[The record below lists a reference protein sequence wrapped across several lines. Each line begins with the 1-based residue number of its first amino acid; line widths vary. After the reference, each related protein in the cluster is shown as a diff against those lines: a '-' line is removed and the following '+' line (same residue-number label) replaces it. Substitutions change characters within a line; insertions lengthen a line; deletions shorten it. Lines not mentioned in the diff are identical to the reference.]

1 MDSTNL
7 SVLLLNA
14 FLLSLS
20 CAEDEIAP
28 LSCPEYQEGFDGSC
42 YEFVGLPRSRSFLSA
57 QGWCERGGGH
67 LAFILNDETQQFL
80 QKHLQPEQDWWLGL
94 APASPNLTLDSAAAA
109 EGPLSWLD
117 GSDVSY
123 SNWVNDPDPG
133 AGCGHILRSSGF
145 QWEATNNCSQELHFI
160 CQFESG
166 RSIACADHNATL
178 QCGSGQV
185 IEIDDSF
192 YGRKTVHYCRTSPA
206 SSATSTQEECS
217 WIDVVDSVTGDC
229 HGLQACQATADVA
242 SFGEP
247 CPGLGSYLSVEYN
260 CKEGLHLLMSK
271 LAAVFDNVSITVKWL
286 LHPFQGNLT
295 CTLSAGDGHNIDP
308 YSPEELESSVVHK
321 YTRPGVFMVGVECTT
336 SEWHVTAQKAIT
348 IQEPIG
354 EFGVIMCY
362 SMNQSIDGA
371 NCKALY
377 GSPLQIQ
384 VEVEAGTN
392 VTYKIHRGE
401 MLVANSLAVR
411 GIVPHNITVGPEVE
425 QQLGSGCHQLTLHA
439 SNGVSVLGV
448 STELQVCL
456 LEPVEG
462 LLGSVMAE
470 EGECPDS
477 DLYVRVSLDR
487 GAPVQLLF
495 QVSGANGSISET
507 RDMQNRSTQV
517 YNISTTIQGA
527 LQVKVRAWNVFSH
540 MDVDVGNTAAV
551 CHNKSDFQTEE
562 HKRLPRANVEITSD
576 PESPSD
582 FTQSVTLGLTGLSGV
597 PGISEPGIQLQ
608 WECNEQCKCRDK
620 TNQETHVIT
629 AACLPDPFIFYIY
642 SFTVQKKNGPGAQV
656 AKAEKCITVTPPEF
670 TDVTISCSNCNPVN
684 INNDVTLKLECTT
697 AMSCPKVVWHVEDTR
712 PLTGDLKHCYK
723 TAKQR
728 PLLHRI
734 DGGNEYMVT
743 SDNLKNAQSRSLNLN
758 VIAYGKTTSG
768 VAKYTIQI
776 PGVATPAPVA
786 TNIPPATTLPAATT
800 ILPAVTTRPA
810 ATTIPLVA
818 TTLLAATTIA
828 ATTTVSVTVPEKT
841 APTTIAN
848 LHSCIISPQSG
859 TVLDAFNITCATT
872 SCSTGKCQYC
882 FKTDK
887 DKHLRCSYGNEVKS
901 IFLPLGNKSYNYSL
915 SVVVTLT
922 NGDRKTN
929 ATITTEVWPANS
941 SSSVENL
948 QSVVENTV
956 AQLQQ
961 QRLLT
966 GETLGQMFKSVS
978 DILNKDSSEDQKGA
992 REELR
997 EQMLSTMTAVLK
1009 NVPNNTPQEVQL
1021 TARAVAGITKR
1032 REEVNS
1038 AAQLEASSLVADLS
1052 SSLLYMNVSE
1062 HGGEEMAQAATPIV
1076 DAASNILGV
1085 SSNASTQRKVSKIL
1099 LNSMD
1104 NVQSALLNGKKVGQE
1119 PAIIK
1124 SPEISVYANRMS
1136 PNSIQMQSINIPDS
1150 SSASFSFPPLG
1161 ADVLSPE
1168 EPVDVRMLSFEKN
1181 PYSWS
1186 EGGNIS
1192 GAMGSVSL
1200 TRQDGSAIPVENLS
1214 EEIEILLPRL
1224 EGGQVNSTILDLG
1237 NYSTLMID
1245 VPSPDITLVLKMEP
1259 SEDIPFVLL
1268 LGYKDYPKDK
1278 QYIAK
1283 TQMPHQGNSQER
1295 YTWVLGPN
1303 DLAGKVG
1310 VHYLVVRPIVV
1321 AGVKS
1326 VNATVT
1332 VTSIAAQCKYWNE
1345 TLSTWSEDGCRVGHL
1360 TTPLVTQCLCNHL
1373 TFFGSSFFIMPNLV
1387 DVSRTAE
1394 LFATFSDNPVVVC
1407 FVGAIFVAYLLVVMW
1422 ARRKDIQDIA
1432 KVKVTL
1438 LEDNDPLA
1446 EYRYMLNISTGH
1458 RRGASTSSQ
1467 VTVTLLGTEG
1477 ESEPHHLTDPDKP
1490 VFERGAVDTFV
1501 LTTPFSLG
1509 ELQSI
1514 RLWHDN
1520 SGGHP
1525 AWYVNKVTVQDLEI
1539 GQKWH
1544 FLCNSW
1550 LAIDMGE
1557 CILDKVFPV
1566 ASDIDL
1572 KKFSNLFFMKTAKD
1586 FRDGHIWFSVISR
1599 PPTSTFTC
1607 VQRVSCCFSLLLCT
1621 MLTSIMF
1628 WGIPTD
1634 PSEQTMDLGH
1644 IEFTWQQ
1651 VMIGVQS
1658 SIIMFPINLLIVSIF
1673 RNTRPRETKPGKPK
1687 AEVSKQ
1693 GKTGRVTPSQPPS
1706 PQRERELTP
1715 DTVIKD
1721 IKKIA
1726 QSLSKA
1732 MKSPIPCLEL
1742 EMKPGPQTD
1751 INTLLSLV
1759 EDIIRQQNRAGGEFY
1774 TDASK
1779 KEGSLILSL
1788 GVANL
1793 QETSLCGSPDKTGD
1807 GRQKR
1812 SNNSQYLYRQLRHVE
1827 KELSLL
1833 GPSRFP
1839 NPDSYCR
1846 AVQQV
1851 QGMRGLLESHL
1862 SSSSLGGD
1870 QLSQSPSPAE
1880 SSEGDS
1886 SSKKQGGLPWWF
1898 VFIGWI
1904 LVLATS
1910 GVSGYFTMMY
1920 GLTYGKDRSI
1930 SWLISMVVSFFESL
1944 FITQP
1949 LKVLGFAA
1957 FFALVLKK
1965 VDQEE
1970 YGDAKFEGELRNP
1983 DDPDVVRA
1991 VRRDST
1997 CSFYQPPPPTDIERM
2012 RSNMIKEQKVFALIK
2027 EILTYMGFMW
2037 MLLLVAYGQRD
2048 PNAYLLT
2055 QHIRQSFSQG
2065 ISDSMSHKDVFTWA
2079 NTSLLSNLFGEYP
2092 GFITDGNSKLVGN
2105 ARLRQVRVQKNSC
2118 RIARSMRQAVPD
2130 CHAPYSWEVEDMGSY
2145 GPGWNRSASENT
2157 SKTLRSPWQYQTQ
2170 ARLRAQP
2177 IWGSVVLYR
2186 GGGFVV
2192 DLGPESQN
2200 ASSTLQYLFDNTWL
2214 DMFTRAVFV
2223 EFTVY
2228 NANVNLFC
2236 TVTLMLETTA
2246 VGAFQFRS
2254 ELQSVR
2260 LYQSTG
2266 GLHIFVMASEVIY
2279 FLFILYYMYVQG
2291 KLMKQQKWAYFKT
2304 KWNLLELAIILLSW
2318 SALSVFIKRT
2328 LLGNRDMEYYHNH
2341 KDQFASFHET
2351 ATADAVLGY
2360 LIAFLVLLA
2369 TVKLWHLLRLNPKLH
2384 MITATLQRAW
2394 TDISGFLVV
2403 ITIMFLAYSIASY
2416 LMYGWKLYSYRTL
2429 LDAALTMVSLQLG
2442 IFNYD
2447 EVLDY
2452 NPVLGAF
2459 LIGSCIIF
2467 MTFVVLNLFI
2477 SVILVAFT
2485 QEQIHHKPSEEEE
2498 VVDLMLMKLCSL
2510 FGIKM
2515 KEEKEDSP
2523 KENGMTASA
2532 TNRGFST
2539 ISS

>member
-1 MDSTNL
+1 MDSTKL

-28 LSCPEYQEGFDGSC
+28 LSCPEYQESFDGSC
-42 YEFVGLPRSRSFLSA
+42 YEFVGPPRSRSFLSA

-80 QKHLQPEQDWWLGL
+80 QKHLQTEQDWWLGL
-94 APASPNLTLDSAAAA
+94 APASPNLTLDSAAA

-145 QWEATNNCSQELHFI
+145 QWEATSNCSQELHFI

-192 YGRKTVHYCRTSPA
+192 YGRKTVHYCRTSPTSA
-206 SSATSTQEECS
+206 ATSTQEECS

-260 CKEGLHLLMSK
+260 CKDGLHLLMSK

-286 LHPFQGNLT
+286 LHPFKGNLT

-321 YTRPGVFMVGVECTT
+321 YIRPGVFIVGVECTT

-354 EFGVIMCY
+354 EFGVIKCY
-362 SMNQSIDGA
+362 SMNQSTDGA

-392 VTYKIHRGE
+392 VTYKVHRGE
-401 MLVANSLAVR
+401 MLVANSSAVR

-477 DLYVRVSLDR
+477 NLYVSVSLDR
-487 GAPVQLLF
+487 GSPVKLLF
-495 QVSGANGSISET
+495 QVSGANDSISET
-507 RDMQNRSTQV
+507 RDMQNRSMQV
-517 YNISTTIQGA
+517 YNISTTIQ
-527 LQVKVRAWNVFSH
+527 
-540 MDVDVGNTAAV
+540 
-551 CHNKSDFQTEE
+551 
-562 HKRLPRANVEITSD
+562 
-576 PESPSD
+576 
-582 FTQSVTLGLTGLSGV
+582 
-597 PGISEPGIQLQ
+597 
-608 WECNEQCKCRDK
+608 
-620 TNQETHVIT
+620 
-629 AACLPDPFIFYIY
+629 
-642 SFTVQKKNGPGAQV
+642 
-656 AKAEKCITVTPPEF
+656 
-670 TDVTISCSNCNPVN
+670 
-684 INNDVTLKLECTT
+684 
-697 AMSCPKVVWHVEDTR
+697 
-712 PLTGDLKHCYK
+712 
-723 TAKQR
+723 
-728 PLLHRI
+728 
-734 DGGNEYMVT
+734 
-743 SDNLKNAQSRSLNLN
+743 
-758 VIAYGKTTSG
+758 
-768 VAKYTIQI
+768 
-776 PGVATPAPVA
+776 
-786 TNIPPATTLPAATT
+786 
-800 ILPAVTTRPA
+800 
-810 ATTIPLVA
+810 
-818 TTLLAATTIA
+818 
-828 ATTTVSVTVPEKT
+828 
-841 APTTIAN
+841 
-848 LHSCIISPQSG
+848 
-859 TVLDAFNITCATT
+859 
-872 SCSTGKCQYC
+872 
-882 FKTDK
+882 

-941 SSSVENL
+941 RSSVENL

-961 QRLLT
+961 QGLLT

-978 DILNKDSSEDQKGA
+978 DILNKGSSEDQKGA

-1062 HGGEEMAQAATPIV
+1062 HGGQEMVQAATPIV
-1076 DAASNILGV
+1076 EAASNILGV
-1085 SSNASTQRKVSKIL
+1085 SSNASTQRKVSKTL

-1192 GAMGSVSL
+1192 GAMGSVTL
-1200 TRQDGSAIPVENLS
+1200 TRQDGSAIPVDNLS

-1224 EGGQVNSTILDLG
+1224 EGGQVNSTILELG

-1278 QYIAK
+1278 QYVAK

-1303 DLAGKVG
+1303 DLTGKVG
-1310 VHYLVVRPIVV
+1310 VHYLVVRPIVE

-1345 TLSTWSEDGCRVGHL
+1345 TLSSWSEDGCRVGPL
-1360 TTPLVTQCLCNHL
+1360 TTSLVTQCLCNHL

-1407 FVGAIFVAYLLVVMW
+1407 FVGAIFIAYLLVVVW
-1422 ARRKDIQDIA
+1422 ARRKDIKDIA

-1477 ESEPHHLTDPDKP
+1477 ESEPHHLADPDKP
-1490 VFERGAVDTFV
+1490 VFERGAVDTFL

-1525 AWYVNKVTVQDLEI
+1525 AWYINKVTVQDLET

-1550 LAIDMGE
+1550 LAIDMGD

-1732 MKSPIPCLEL
+1732 MKSPIPHLEF
-1742 EMKPGPQTD
+1742 EMKPGQQTD
-1751 INTLLSLV
+1751 INSLLSLV
-1759 EDIIRQQNRAGGEFY
+1759 EDIIRQQNRASGEFY

-1793 QETSLCGSPDKTGD
+1793 QETSLCGSPEKTGD

-1965 VDQEE
+1965 VDQED

-1983 DDPDVVRA
+1983 DDPDAVRA

-2048 PNAYLLT
+2048 PNAYFLT

-2065 ISDSMSHKDVFTWA
+2065 ISDSMSHKDVFNWA

-2118 RIARSMRQAVPD
+2118 RIAHSMRQAVPD

-2145 GPGWNRSASENT
+2145 GPGWNRSASENA
-2157 SKTLRSPWQYQTQ
+2157 SKTLHSPWQYQTQ

-2177 IWGSVVLYR
+2177 TWGSVVLYR

-2291 KLMKQQKWAYFKT
+2291 KLMKLQKWAYFKT

-2498 VVDLMLMKLCSL
+2498 IVDLMLMKLCSL

-2515 KEEKEDSP
+2515 KKEEKEDSDSP

-2532 TNRGFST
+2532 TNKGFST